1 MSGTIRLRGENV
13 EWREVDGEVV
23 ALDVRASTYFVV
35 NHTGAAIWPRLVAG
49 ATHAELVTEIRDRY
63 CVADEDA
70 ARHVDEFLESLREKD
85 LLET

>member
-1 MSGTIRLRGENV
+1 MSDTIRLRDDAL

-23 ALDVRASTYFVV
+23 ALDLRASTYFAV

-63 CVADEDA
+63 DVADADA
-70 ARHVDEFLESLREKD
+70 ARHVDEFLDSLREKD

>member
-1 MSGTIRLRGENV
+1 MTDTIRLRGDEV

-35 NHTGAAIWPRLVAG
+35 NHTGAAIWPRLLVG
-49 ATHAELVTEIRDRY
+49 ATRAELVTEISERY
-63 CVADEDA
+63 DVADADA
-70 ARHVDEFLESLREKD
+70 ARHVDAFLESLREKD